1 MTTTVKMTQ
10 TVQATRATEMVLP
23 TSTKLL
29 DTVTDLTDLM
39 VAKGC
44 YHTVPGLWTEPCDT
58 AVGPVETGSQAS
70 GASQISQAS
79 QASQASGVAKAIL
92 LEEVGIVNDAVAL
105 IPKWVGA
112 VLGGLA
118 WVFFCFL

>member
-1 MTTTVKMTQ
+1 MQ
-10 TVQATRATEMVLP
+10 TVQATLP

-29 DTVTDLTDLM
+29 DTVTDLTDLT

-44 YHTVPGLWTEPCDT
+44 YTVPGLWTEPCDT
-58 AVGPVETGSQAS
+58 AVGPVETGF
-70 GASQISQAS
+70 

-92 LEEVGIVNDAVAL
+92 LEELGVVNDAVVL